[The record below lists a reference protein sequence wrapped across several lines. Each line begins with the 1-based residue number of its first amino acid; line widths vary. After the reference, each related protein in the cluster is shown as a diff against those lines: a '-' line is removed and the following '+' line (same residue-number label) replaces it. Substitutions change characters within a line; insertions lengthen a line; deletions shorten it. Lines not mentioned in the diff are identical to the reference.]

1 MKIHSVRI
9 VNFRG
14 FENETILFEPHTC
27 LVGPNGAGK
36 STVLAAL
43 NVFFQDSSSAT
54 EVAALTN
61 EDFHNGNTDIPVE
74 ITVTFWDLSNAAK
87 ESLDHYVRHDELVV
101 TSIATFDPYTSK
113 APVQQFGERL
123 IFKQFATFF
132 EDDKNKAGVDAL
144 RSRFAQIIAKL
155 DDFPSLGSKPTKT
168 AMVAALRKYEEERPQ
183 ICDRERSAD
192 QFYGSTRGKGRLE
205 PFIQWVY
212 LPAVKDASEEAEEA
226 GNTALGKLLQRTVR
240 QKVNFD
246 EALEALRIRTRSEYD
261 AILAKEQGTLQEI
274 STNLAKRLAILAHP
288 DASLAV
294 EWLQGSEKSVSIG
307 DPRATIKAQ
316 EGIFRGSLTRFGHGL
331 QRSFLL
337 AILQELASIEGAVE
351 GGEKAERPTLILG
364 CEEPE
369 LYQHP
374 PQARHLSTELRALA
388 DAGNQ
393 IILTTHSAYFV
404 SGESFE
410 EIRLVR
416 KHSMSGKCYVRCTNF
431 VRFSD
436 RIAAVTGKKPDKP
449 SVARAKLLAAL
460 RPEPSELF
468 FCQRLVL
475 VEGIADRAY
484 VSSALH
490 LDGKWDAMR
499 RAGLHIIPVDG
510 KSSILQLL
518 AIAQELAI
526 PYFVIFDAD
535 GDETSSARRVHHERD
550 NKALFASLAIEGDV
564 FPTTIQWGDNYV
576 VWPHRIEVDVKSCF
590 EQADWERIGNE
601 ARKAID
607 PGASL
612 SKNPVLIGEM
622 LSLAWKENK
631 KPQVL
636 LELSDRLIKFADMK
650 EVVA

>member
-1 MKIHSVRI
+1 M

-14 FENETILFEPHTC
+14 FEDETVSFESHTC

-43 NVFFQDSSSAT
+43 NVFFQESSSAT
-54 EVAALTN
+54 EVTTLTK
-61 EDFHNGNTDIPVE
+61 EDFHGGNTDAPVE
-74 ITVTFWDLSNAAK
+74 ITVTFGDLSSAAK
-87 ESLDHYVRHDELVV
+87 ESLDHYVRHDELLV
-101 TSIATFDPYTSK
+101 TAIARFDPYTSN

-123 IFKQFATFF
+123 IFKQFAPFF
-132 EDDKNKAGVDAL
+132 EEDKNKTGVDAL
-144 RSRFAQIIAKL
+144 RLRFAEVIAGL
-155 DDFPSLGSKPTKT
+155 GDFPSLGSKPTKV
-168 AMVAALRKYEEERPQ
+168 AMIAALRKYEEERPQ
-183 ICDRERSAD
+183 LCVQERSND
-192 QFYGSTRGKGRLE
+192 QFYGSTRGKGKLE
-205 PFIQWVY
+205 PFVQWVY

-240 QKVNFD
+240 QKVSFD
-246 EALEALRIRTRSEYD
+246 DALEALRLKTRTEYD
-261 AILAKEQGTLQEI
+261 ELLAKEQGTLNEI
-274 STNLAKRLAILAHP
+274 STNLAKRLAVFAHP
-288 DASLAV
+288 DAGLAV
-294 EWLQGSEKSVSIG
+294 EWQQGSEKSVSIG

-316 EGIFRGSLTRFGHGL
+316 EGIFKGSLVRFGHGL

-337 AILQELASIEGAVE
+337 AILQELASTESAVD
-351 GGEKAERPTLILG
+351 GNQKAERPTLILG

-388 DAGNQ
+388 DVGNQ

-404 SGESFE
+404 SGESFD
-410 EIRLVR
+410 EIRLIR
-416 KHSMSGKCYVRCTNF
+416 KDTTSGKCFVKFTNF
-431 VRFSD
+431 VRYSD

-449 SVARAKLLAAL
+449 PVARAKLLAAL

-484 VSSALH
+484 VSGALH
-490 LDGKWDAMR
+490 LDGKWNAMR

-518 AIAQELAI
+518 TIAQELAI
-526 PYFVIFDAD
+526 PCFVIFDAD
-535 GDETSSARRVHHERD
+535 GDEKREIQRGHHERD
-550 NKALFASLAIEGDV
+550 NKALFASLGIKGDV
-564 FPTTIQWGDNYV
+564 FPTTIQWGDHYA
-576 VWPHRIEVDVKSCF
+576 VWPNRIEVEVTSCF
-590 EQADWERIGNE
+590 EPTDWQRIGNE
-601 ARKAID
+601 ARQAID

-612 SKNPVLIGEM
+612 SKNPVLIGEI

-631 KPQVL
+631 KPKVL
-636 LELSDRLIKFADMK
+636 LDLSDRLLKFAGMQ

>member
-1 MKIHSVRI
+1 MKIRAVRI

-14 FENETILFEPHTC
+14 FEDETISFESHTC

-36 STVLAAL
+36 STILAAL
-43 NVFFQDSSSAT
+43 NVFFQESSSAT
-54 EVAALTN
+54 EVTTLTK
-61 EDFHNGNTDIPVE
+61 EDFHNGNTDAPVE
-74 ITVTFWDLSNAAK
+74 ITVTFGELSSAAK

-101 TSIATFDPYTSK
+101 TATATFDPATSK

-123 IFKQFATFF
+123 IFKQFTPFF

-144 RSRFAQIIAKL
+144 RSRFTEVTAGL
-155 DDFPSLGSKPTKT
+155 GDFSPLGSKPTKV
-168 AMVAALRKYEEERPQ
+168 AMVSALRKYEEERPKLCAQ
-183 ICDRERSAD
+183 ERSND
-192 QFYGSTRGKGRLE
+192 QFYGSTRGKGKLE

-240 QKVNFD
+240 RKVNFD
-246 EALEALRIRTRSEYD
+246 DALEALRLKTRKEYD
-261 AILAKEQGTLQEI
+261 ELLAKEQGTLEEI
-274 STNLAKRLAILAHP
+274 STNLAKRLAVFAHP
-288 DASLAV
+288 DAGLAV

-307 DPRATIKAQ
+307 DPRATIKAT
-316 EGIFRGSLTRFGHGL
+316 EGIFKGSLIRFGHGL

-337 AILQELASIEGAVE
+337 AILQELASVESAVE
-351 GGEKAERPTLILG
+351 GDEAGRPTLILG

-404 SGESFE
+404 SGESFD
-410 EIRLVR
+410 EIRLIR
-416 KHSMSGKCYVRCTNF
+416 KDTTSGKCYVKFTDF

-436 RIAAVTGKKPDKP
+436 RIATASGRKPDKP
-449 SVARAKLLAAL
+449 PVARAKLLAAL

-475 VEGIADRAY
+475 VEGITDRAY
-484 VSSALH
+484 VSGALH
-490 LDGKWDAMR
+490 LDGKWNAMR

-518 AIAQELAI
+518 AIAQELVI
-526 PYFVIFDAD
+526 PCFVIFDAD
-535 GDETSSARRVHHERD
+535 GDETNKMRKDHQERD
-550 NKALFASLAIEGDV
+550 NKALFAALGIKGDV
-564 FPTTIQWGDNYV
+564 FPMAIQWGDTYA
-576 VWPHRIEVDVKSCF
+576 VWPHRIEVEVAACF
-590 EQADWERIGNE
+590 DKADWERIGNE
-601 ARKAID
+601 ARQTFD

-612 SKNPVLIGEM
+612 SKNPVLIGEI

-631 KPQVL
+631 KPKVL
-636 LELSDRLIKFADMK
+636 LDLTDRLMRFAGMQ
-650 EVVA
+650 EAAA